1 MHHITLLTGAIFWG
15 SLCYVAILSF
25 VIALVILAVIWIGTI
40 MSTINDT
47 KVGIGGII
55 IGSVVTFL
63 VQFIIF
69 DLSACHMYNAFY
81 RRRPGWANIHNLMW
95 EAIWIGLSILFVAF
109 RAIKLTVAA
118 ALQIGR
124 IDIPFLADGVG
135 VYGGFMLDRF
145 PIIFQ
150 QDILAHE
157 AHSHPFIERLGRLY
171 LLKIRYGERFA
182 STAGNCWRLVFVLT
196 LFPWLKKYR
205 VIQGPNLR
213 EQQVCLEHSSDRF

>member
-1 MHHITLLTGAIFWG
+1 MH
-15 SLCYVAILSF
+15 
-25 VIALVILAVIWIGTI
+25 AVNA
-40 MSTINDT
+40 SEL
-47 KVGIGGII
+47 GIGGVI

-63 VQFIIF
+63 AQFF
-69 DLSACHMYNAFY
+69 LFGLSARSMYNAFY
-81 RRRPGWANIHNLMW
+81 RRRPGWANIHNLLW
-95 EAIWIGLSILFVAF
+95 EAIWIGLSILFVAL
-109 RAIKLTVAA
+109 RAIKLTVVA

-124 IDIPFLADGVG
+124 VDIPFLADGVG

-145 PIIFQ
+145 PIIFR

-171 LLKIRYGERFA
+171 LLKIRHGEQFA

-205 VIQGPNLR
+205 VIQCPVLIKQSLKGNSLKEMNSCNQLVDVER
-213 EQQVCLEHSSDRF
+213 KNDTRSSNV